1 LKGPDDQNE
10 IGGAAPGNGDEDS
23 AFKVQDRRHWAR
35 EDRDDDEPDDSAS
48 TRPSVIDEYEER
60 ARAAEARLQDYIAA
74 FKEAQAEHDAFRER
88 LGRDVDRR
96 VALQFAELISE
107 LLLSVDDLELALEHV
122 GQVPEAKPLAD
133 GVALARNRFLAALEN
148 RGVEKIDPTGDEF
161 DPNTSEALRVDPVD
175 DAEQDGKV
183 TETLR
188 PGYRLGDHVVR
199 PARVAVGRRKS

>member
-1 LKGPDDQNE
+1 MKGPDDQNE